1 MADPRHTATN
11 AADSAP
17 GVDDGRATRAGAP
30 VDSKPGGRKWVMW
43 AVLISLALLVIVF
56 IARPGGERS
65 AGDGDGALSATRE
78 ELQVS
83 REPDSAT
90 SARTD
95 PSPTNVP

>member
-1 MADPRHTATN
+1 MADPRHSRTN

-30 VDSKPGGRKWVMW
+30 LDSKPGGRRWVMW
-43 AVLISLALLVIVF
+43 AVLISLAVLVMVF

-65 AGDGDGALSATRE
+65 ARGGDGALSATRE

-83 REPDSAT
+83 REPDTGT
-90 SARTD
+90 SARTE
-95 PSPTNVP
+95 PSVP